1 MLVTAANVAS
11 KKKGGIRAQVALG
24 LCLLVGLLGMTAA
37 PADAAYTPRSAVMYS
52 GPSYYYKAVAM
63 TLAGWQVRMN
73 CWIDTPYWSYG
84 TNRWFH
90 ISAYA
95 WNPYTGRGGYFAGFV
110 SANQV
115 AQQTVV
121 RHC

>member
-1 MLVTAANVAS
+1 
-11 KKKGGIRAQVALG
+11 
-24 LCLLVGLLGMTAA
+24 MTAA

-63 TLAGWQVRMN
+63 TLPGWGVRMN

-95 WNPYTGRGGYFAGFV
+95 WNPYSGRGGYFAGYV

-115 AQQTVV
+115 AQQTAV
-121 RHC
+121 RRC